1 MAKSRFKKSTVAVAA
16 AIIVVFAAAATA
28 ALIFLMSGKNKIP
41 VADSQAIVYKSTD
54 GGTYLSAYGKKH
66 KLTISDDSS
75 VLLTSDGEYLIYT
88 TASAK
93 VSRKYDL
100 YLCSI
105 KNSSNAKKGAKLLDY
120 GVEKEFR
127 YNNGTL
133 YYSKQN
139 PDNLSV
145 MTTAY
150 DIKKNKKSDIDFA
163 IKELFLPE
171 NGDSIYYLKQLP
183 NSQSLYVYSSSDG
196 SRELVKNAA
205 NIHFYDNGENCE
217 ILFETES
224 YNEGEAE
231 LFSVSSGKNPVQIAT
246 MVSSVL
252 YDSYSPGG
260 NLYYF
265 VKKES
270 PASWRDIIDD
280 DMAQDDELIKEPN
293 RNDYTFIF
301 GFSIQYQLDMSKYNR
316 KVLRD
321 KIRQALDEQIK
332 DDSFTQGY
340 NLYARTADGSKKIAE
355 NVVPDEVFAVSASGE
370 PAAVFYM
377 TELSD
382 STVRMSDLDSQL
394 GSSSVESVVE
404 TAVSAVKACIK
415 KTGYLYADTHSTQ
428 PVKLD
433 AYNGKKAEFII
444 SGDKLFVKSFDASND
459 TFLLFRHTVTN
470 GVVSAAEMLDAS
482 IKACNIIGA
491 DVWYRRSVTG
501 SSLCD
506 LYKYS
511 TEKEKIDGDV
521 ASFVELPD
529 GSVLIVKNFV
539 SSSDGEIA
547 DLYLYDGKKTS
558 LVAEKVELKN
568 MKYSDKGISFIRSGG
583 DLCIYSKNKLA
594 IIDGGAYNI
603 IAY

>member
-16 AIIVVFAAAATA
+16 VIIVVFAAAATA
-28 ALIFLMSGKNKIP
+28 ALIFLLSERNKVP
-41 VADSQAIVYKSTD
+41 DADAQAIVYKSAD
-54 GGTYLSAYGKKH
+54 GATYLSAYGKKH
-66 KLTISDDSS
+66 KLTVSDDSS
-75 VLLTSDGEYLIYT
+75 VLITSDGEYLIYT

-100 YLCSI
+100 YLCGI
-105 KNSSNAKKGAKLLDY
+105 KNSASAKNGAKLLDY
-120 GVEKEFR
+120 GVEKDFK

-139 PDNLSV
+139 QDNLSV
-145 MTTAY
+145 ITTAY

-163 IKELFLPE
+163 IKDLFLPE
-171 NGDSIYYLKQLP
+171 SGDYVYYLKQLSD
-183 NSQSLYVYSSSDG
+183 SQSLYVYSSSDG

-205 NIHFYDNGENCE
+205 NIHFYDDGENCE
-217 ILFETES
+217 ILFETGS

-231 LFSVSSGKNPVQIAT
+231 LFSVSSGNNPVQIAT
-246 MVSSVL
+246 TVSSVL

-270 PASWRDIIDD
+270 PAGWRDIIDD

-316 KVLRD
+316 KLSRD

-370 PAAVFYM
+370 SAAVFYM

-394 GSSSVESVVE
+394 GSSSVESVAE
-404 TAVSAVKACIK
+404 SAVAAVKACIK
-415 KTGYLYADTHSTQ
+415 KTGYLYADSHSAQ

-433 AYNGKKAEFII
+433 AYDGKKADFTI
-444 SGDKLFVKSFDASND
+444 SGDKLFVKSFDNSND
-459 TFLLFRHTVTN
+459 TFSLFIHTVTN
-470 GVVSAAEMLDAS
+470 GVVSAAEMLDTS
-482 IKACNIIGA
+482 IKACNIIGT
-491 DVWYRRSVTG
+491 DIWYQRSVTG

-511 TEKEKIDGDV
+511 SEKEKIDSEV
-521 ASFVELPD
+521 ASFVELSD

-539 SSSDGEIA
+539 SSQNGEIA
-547 DLYLYDGKKTS
+547 DIYLYDSKKTS
-558 LVAEKVELKN
+558 LISEKAELKN
-568 MKYSDKGISFIRSGG
+568 MKYSDKGIAFMRSGG
-583 DLCIYSKNKLA
+583 DLCIYSKNELA
-594 IIDGGAYNI
+594 IIDSGAYNI
-603 IAY
+603 TAY